1 VRFSVD
7 PNLSRKLSQC
17 REILTRMSG
26 MSQLQAHGGGVG
38 RKDVYKGRMSRDT
51 VSYRKSEHREVGH

>member
-1 VRFSVD
+1 
-7 PNLSRKLSQC
+7 
-17 REILTRMSG
+17 MSE